1 MKSIIMPGQVQLD
14 EKTKKELTT
23 EVKETLAQDNC
34 EQQTK
39 RVFTATDMWYRHRSY
54 RNASYLISRTNLN

>member
-1 MKSIIMPGQVQLD
+1 MKSITMPGQVQLD
-14 EKTKKELTT
+14 EKTKKQLTS

-34 EQQTK
+34 EQSK

-54 RNASYLISRTNLN
+54 RNAGYLMRRSTLN